1 MRIAVWPLSSLIRRR
16 KKPAFSRE
24 ASFAARPVRN
34 PAIEWD
40 QESDADDLVLTVPR
54 RKTRGANSV
63 AWLLGVPS
71 ERRVQLDELGSF
83 VWRRCDGASTVRD
96 LIDALKVEYKLSQR
110 EATVS
115 LTTYLQTL
123 GKRNLV
129 AFAVDKALLED
140 EKGDRKH
147 GDEPR
152 AVEEGATAVKKNP
165 QARRGARGGRKRSR
179 VRR

>member
-1 MRIAVWPLSSLIRRR
+1 MPNAVWPLSSLIRRG
-16 KKPAFSRE
+16 KKPQFSRE

-34 PAIEWD
+34 PLIEWD
-40 QESDADDLVLTVPR
+40 EESSSDDLVLTVPR
-54 RKTRGANSV
+54 RRNRGTNAV
-63 AWLLGVPS
+63 AWALGVPG

-83 VWRRCDGASTVRD
+83 VWRRCDGANTVRD
-96 LIDALKVEYKLSQR
+96 LIDALTVQYKLSQR

-129 AFAVDKALLED
+129 AFAVERSLLEA
-140 EKGDRKH
+140 EESARNL

-152 AVEEGATAVKKNP
+152 IAEEGGSDGKKNP
-165 QARRGARGGRKRSR
+165 QARRGTRGGRKRSR
-179 VRR
+179 PRR